1 MYGPLASNFRTAGLR
16 KSLEGA
22 LSSIEKF
29 NDVDHPGPEGT
40 DLLEQIKD
48 LLDVIISL
56 DDLATRRRRNLV
68 PTRSF
73 STTDLLHLETLGSN
87 VATIT
92 QECMDFSDTL
102 QSSLKDIIH
111 GRDTTTETRLS
122 EQVWYDDTYQALKLR
137 TETLRVLLSATN
149 LVDHKGDVDEDG
161 NLSND
166 AQSFASTLQYQIA
179 VLKPKLDGADGQ
191 GMTAVCSRS
200 TSMGYH

>member
-1 MYGPLASNFRTAGLR
+1 MYGPLASNFGTAGLR

-48 LLDVIISL
+48 LLDVTISL

-73 STTDLLHLETLGSN
+73 SATDLLRLETLGGN

-102 QSSLKDIIH
+102 Q
-111 GRDTTTETRLS
+111 
-122 EQVWYDDTYQALKLR
+122 
-137 TETLRVLLSATN
+137 
-149 LVDHKGDVDEDG
+149 
-161 NLSND
+161 
-166 AQSFASTLQYQIA
+166 
-179 VLKPKLDGADGQ
+179 
-191 GMTAVCSRS
+191 
-200 TSMGYH
+200 